1 GIRDFHVTGVQTCA
15 LPISVFETADA
26 YLSGNVRDKLLIAR
40 RAAEV
45 DAERYGENVKAL
57 EAVQPKDLDASEIDV
72 RLGATWLP
80 PEVIR
85 AFIFELVDTPYMF
98 QTSINV
104 MYSGYTAAWNVKG
117 KSDDRSNNIKANVTY
132 GTNRI
137 NAYKILE
144 DTLNLRD
151 VRIFDTAVENGV
163 EKRVLN
169 KQETAIAQ
177 QKQEAMKEA
186 FRDWIWQDPQRR
198 EQLTRLYNDR
208 FNSIRPRE
216 YDGSHIR
223 FTGMNPEIQLRQ
235 HQVNAV

>member
-1 GIRDFHVTGVQTCA
+1 
-15 LPISVFETADA
+15 
-26 YLSGNVRDKLLIAR
+26 
-40 RAAEV
+40 
-45 DAERYGENVKAL
+45 
-57 EAVQPKDLDASEIDV
+57 
-72 RLGATWLP
+72 
-80 PEVIR
+80 
-85 AFIFELVDTPYMF
+85 
-98 QTSINV
+98 

-151 VRIFDTAVENGV
+151 VRIFDTAEENGV

-186 FRDWIWQDPQRR
+186 FRDWIWQDPKRR
-198 EQLTRLYNDR
+198 ERLTRLYNDW

-235 HQVNAV
+235 HQVMRLPERSTAAIPCSPIALVQARPLR